1 MKRKVKVTKVPKYG
15 EGHTGDQ
22 QNYGLY
28 RGGGNL
34 KDYLTG
40 TEDASDEDIRVY
52 YPEDKANAN
61 VEVEQGELIKD
72 SQGIYKVGGKKHSQG
87 GHKVNVEPGAY
98 VFSDYITMHPSLQVA
113 FGFDASSKKKKDN
126 TIATLL
132 NKKIDV
138 KDYNRNMEIIR
149 KAELGEDVDQYALN
163 TAMNRIPDY
172 NKYISRAALAGEL
185 SKALI
190 GKDYE
195 IPELGMP
202 ALQELQGQS
211 RDEAASAQP
220 MSEMRYGGM
229 QKMQGGGGPK
239 KIKKSEL
246 STFLQ
251 QNPGYTQD
259 PANPNRYVKT
269 GTPASKG
276 TRTVKI
282 VGQGSYQP
290 GYSVSGSGQ
299 GNVTV
304 EDIINNP
311 NKYKTFHERMKG
323 APDDVKKKAAEDLY
337 AKGVMPAQWVP
348 GKEEEKIE
356 EYDVPG
362 TPSEEVLIE
371 DVPGTT
377 GSFTDTTPRRST
389 PPQFTYGQRQYP
401 RNIFQQDLLNLVS
414 AGTDYTTDVYPTRQ
428 GIAPV
433 SIDPAF
439 LQPDYAPI
447 QSIANQQSREAS
459 LYARGPQTQSAVFAD
474 IQGRTLPALA
484 QLQGAIGAQN
494 IQTDM
499 GARQFNAQAFM
510 QAQQAN
516 TALGRQYLEDVARFV
531 DSADK
536 ERISKKRNVKNAVN
550 QLITNAGNASLF
562 NQMFPQ
568 AAYDPWSYSL
578 YMKPGSGRTSS
589 EVFGPGSSS
598 GTPNASGIISQI
610 EAQLNNLGLTDEQ
623 KKAYREGLLKYYMP
637 SPTSTRKGVMNPALF
652 NMMSMSGAGAA
663 NPAFMQ
669 QLLMQG
675 AMNED

>member
-87 GHKVNVEPGAY
+87 GHKVNVEPGSY

-126 TIATLL
+126 TIAALL
-132 NKKIDV
+132 NKKVDA
-138 KDYNRNMEIIR
+138 KDYNRNMEILR

-185 SKALI
+185 SKALM

-211 RDEAASAQP
+211 RDEAAGVQP
-220 MSEMRYGGM
+220 MSEMKYGGM
-229 QKMQGGGGPK
+229 QKMQTGGPK

-246 STFLQ
+246 QSFLQ
-251 QNPGYTQD
+251 QNPGYVQD
-259 PANPNRYVKT
+259 PSNPNRYVKA
-269 GTPASKG
+269 GTAGSKG

-282 VGQGSYQP
+282 VGQGSYEP
-290 GYSVSGSGQ
+290 GYTVSGAGRGS
-299 GNVTV
+299 VTV
-304 EDIINNP
+304 DDILNNP

-323 APDDVKKKAAEDLY
+323 APDDVKQKAAEDLY
-337 AKGVMPAQWVP
+337 SKGIMPAQWVP
-348 GKEEEKIE
+348 GKEEEKVE
-356 EYDVPG
+356 TYDIPG
-362 TPSEEVLIE
+362 TPGEEVLIE
-371 DVPGTT
+371 DVPGTP
-377 GSFTDTTPRRST
+377 GSSITPRPRIT
-389 PPQFTYGQRQYP
+389 PQFTYGQRQNP

-447 QSIANQQSREAS
+447 QSIANQQSRESS

-484 QLQGAIGAQN
+484 QLQSAIGAQN
-494 IQTDM
+494 VQTDM
-499 GARQFNAQAFM
+499 AARQFNAQAFM

-536 ERISKKRNVKNAVN
+536 ERISKKRNVKNAIN
-550 QLITNAGNASLF
+550 QMITNAGNAQLF

-578 YMKPGSGRTSS
+578 YMKPGSGRSS
-589 EVFGPGSSS
+589 TEVFGPGSSS
-598 GTPNASGIISQI
+598 AAPSASGIINQI
-610 EAQLNNLGLTDEQ
+610 ESQLNGLGLTDEQ
-623 KKAYREGLLKYYMP
+623 KKAYREGLLKYYM
-637 SPTSTRKGVMNPALF
+637 SPTTSSRKGVMNPALF
-652 NMMSMSGAGAA
+652 NLMSMSGAGAA

-669 QLLMQG
+669 QMLMQN
-675 AMNED
+675 AMGED